1 MITIYNKKDGKAK
14 TLDPVDAREHVNTG
28 NWSYN
33 EEGSEENQGAEAS
46 MADLEQ
52 LRGVMFKIREDLQI
66 SEEARLKALK
76 ELGDIEAEFEK
87 SESELSRSRNTIVRL
102 EKAASDSQGEIA
114 KLEEELAEVKAKLAA
129 KPKAPVTTVP
139 TAK

>member
-28 NWSYN
+28 NWTYN
-33 EEGSEENQGAEAS
+33 EEGGDEDQSIEAS

-52 LRGVMFKIREDLQI
+52 LRGEIYKTREDLQI

-76 ELGDIEAEFEK
+76 QLGDVEAEFEK

-102 EKAASDSQGEIA
+102 EKA
-114 KLEEELAEVKAKLAA
+114 LAEAQGKTSKS
-129 KPKAPVTTVP
+129 KSGKESNKDPEPPKEDPKV
-139 TAK
+139 